1 MELSTYSQLSEA
13 YNDPSAQKQAS
24 GGSEHLIF
32 AIIPRGH
39 TGQVSEIRQ
48 PWGLRAQG
56 NA

>member
-24 GGSEHLIF
+24 SGSEHLIL